1 MSVYVQ
7 ILVMALVTY
16 AVRVIPLTIFRRPV
30 KSRFI
35 RSFLYYVPYATLS
48 VMTFPAILQAGEG
61 WLVGLIA
68 FIAAIITALVRGALP
83 LVALVTCLTAYL
95 SALVF

>member
-1 MSVYVQ
+1 MSGYVQ

-68 FIAAIITALVRGALP
+68 FMAAIITALIKGSLP

>member
-68 FIAAIITALVRGALP
+68 FMAAIITALIKGSLP

>member
-68 FIAAIITALVRGALP
+68 FMAAIITALVRGSLP

>member
-61 WLVGLIA
+61 WLVGLLA